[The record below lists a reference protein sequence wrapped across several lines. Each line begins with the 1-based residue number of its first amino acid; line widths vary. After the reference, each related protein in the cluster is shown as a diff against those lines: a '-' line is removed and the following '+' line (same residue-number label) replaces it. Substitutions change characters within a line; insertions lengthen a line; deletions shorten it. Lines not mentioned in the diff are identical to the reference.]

1 MSDVLDWSPPWS
13 KPVGELAP
21 MRANGNL
28 PWLTGAARA
37 RVLGLEPLNSC
48 IARPPAFPG
57 LELAVPHDAT
67 AGIETLV
74 EQHLGIRWPVS
85 STCRR
90 RTASTPK
97 PCLGQAI
104 HG

>member
-57 LELAVPHDAT
+57 LELAVPHDAV

-74 EQHLGIRWPVS
+74 EDALGGTVAGIER
-85 STCRR
+85 TQGGARCDGCRMR
-90 RTASTPK
+90 KR
-97 PCLGQAI
+97 
-104 HG
+104 